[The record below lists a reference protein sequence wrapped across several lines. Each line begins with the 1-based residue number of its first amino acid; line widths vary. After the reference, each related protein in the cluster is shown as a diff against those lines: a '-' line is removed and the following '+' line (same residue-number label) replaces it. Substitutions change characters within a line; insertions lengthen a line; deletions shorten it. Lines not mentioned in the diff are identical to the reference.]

1 MISTVKRVRRG
12 LRRRWA
18 EWPYRRFQRLPE
30 ASIYDLTGDPRV
42 TTVVTAPAASVNITP
57 TLEVAPLP
65 IELTRVKSVIRS
77 VPEQLAV
84 MLPDAGIVGQYAVA
98 LWDGRRIRE
107 SALLSPRSA
116 VQWAWPAG
124 MARRE
129 SLTLDLAAPLC
140 SPGSDSVYFVWMM
153 HGAMRVPVI
162 RALAETLGD
171 MPKLIVPHSPARF
184 VHETLDLLGVAPED
198 RIRWTHSRGQARR
211 LVVTSETRWGPTF
224 VPATCFGFREAMRR
238 AAGDPA
244 PDQPRRLYI
253 SRSKARRRRVLNE
266 SAVIALLAPLG
277 FEAFTL
283 EDLSVAEQV
292 RLFAGAEA
300 VVAPHGSG
308 LTNLVFGQGIKV
320 IELHTPSKYT
330 NSFMALS
337 RACGHTY
344 AAWMA
349 ATSGLDYDIDLDALR
364 GLLALQ
370 DLY

>member
-1 MISTVKRVRRG
+1 M
-12 LRRRWA
+12 
-18 EWPYRRFQRLPE
+18 
-30 ASIYDLTGDPRV
+30 
-42 TTVVTAPAASVNITP
+42 NITP

-129 SLTLDLAAPLC
+129 IPHPRFGRAAVQPRKRQRVLCMDDARRDARACDPRIGRNAGGYAQVDRPTQPGAIRARDARPARGRAGGSHTLDAFARAGAPV
-140 SPGSDSVYFVWMM
+140 GGHERD
-153 HGAMRVPVI
+153 
-162 RALAETLGD
+162 ALG
-171 MPKLIVPHSPARF
+171 
-184 VHETLDLLGVAPED
+184 
-198 RIRWTHSRGQARR
+198 
-211 LVVTSETRWGPTF
+211 GPTF

-320 IELHTPSKYT
+320 IELHTPLQVHQFVHGAQPRMRT
-330 NSFMALS
+330 HVCRVDGRHLRPRLRHRS
-337 RACGHTY
+337 RRSARPAR
-344 AAWMA
+344 AARPVLISA
-349 ATSGLDYDIDLDALR
+349 PLR
-364 GLLALQ
+364 HSQRPRYIGQ
-370 DLY
+370 T